1 MSINEA
7 LEHLKYYQ
15 RWRRSTDCEQP
26 SPYTIGIALDTLIE
40 YVETNETKNTDRKDW
55 IQHLNKKENL
65 WTLKNL

>member
-40 YVETNETKNTDRKDW
+40 YVETNETKNTDRKD
-55 IQHLNKKENL
+55 
-65 WTLKNL
+65 